1 MKLKFKER
9 EWGGC
14 TKIYMTV
21 LKNLLPAQRHLIL
34 VCQNYSVC
42 MKSWPR
48 APELQVKEGE
58 GNSRRG
64 GSCHLGC
71 WTWMFLFLPKYSAFC
86 SPFHAVGV
94 GMCPLWPVLF
104 IHCCKKCLLCALTVQ
119 KRRCPRTYLLAYYS
133 AHSGSC
139 TQWYSVLVFA
149 LGESGV
155 PSRLA
160 LLRPWASGLICPWS
174 ALLSRIWI
182 FQSIWFISW

>member
-1 MKLKFKER
+1 MKLKFKEGGG
-9 EWGGC
+9 WGGC
-14 TKIYMTV
+14 SKIYMTV

-34 VCQNYSVC
+34 VCQDYSAC

-48 APELQVKEGE
+48 APWLQVKKGE
-58 GNSRRG
+58 GNSTRG

-71 WTWMFLFLPKYSAFC
+71 WTWVFLFLPKYPASC

-94 GMCPLWPVLF
+94 GVCPLWPVLF
-104 IHCCKKCLLCALTVQ
+104 IHCCNKCLLCALTVQ
-119 KRRCPRTYLLAYYS
+119 KRRYLHTYLWLIS

-139 TQWYSVLVFA
+139 TQWYSALVFA

-155 PSRLA
+155 PSRL
-160 LLRPWASGLICPWS
+160 ICPWN
-174 ALLSRIWI
+174 APLSGIRI